1 MQDENQGSDGNGA
14 QPSGPTDGVEA
25 GAAPGPGQGP
35 AAAALPLFYRAP
47 EPVHEQRFGGKGLR
61 KEGDFH
67 FAAKAHAVAVHM
79 QEFRF
84 AAAHYPIVFSDDAA
98 VMPLAVLGYREGR
111 NLFVD
116 AQGKW
121 AEGAYVPAYVRRYP
135 FVIGRGAKPEEPILY
150 LDRDSDMLVDMASE
164 ADSGS
169 EVEPLFVEGGPSE
182 RVKRALEFC
191 GAFQRQTPLTQAF
204 VDAIEKH
211 SLLET
216 KEIRL
221 DLPKGQQQ
229 LLTGLRI
236 IDEAKFNALPDEEFL
251 SWRRQGWVAAVYWH
265 WASMD
270 NFRRMVRMG

>member
-1 MQDENQGSDGNGA
+1 MTDKMKSQNGNGTS
-14 QPSGPTDGVEA
+14 PS
-25 GAAPGPGQGP
+25 AAPGQAPDPKGAP
-35 AAAALPLFYRAP
+35 AQQPLPLFYSAP
-47 EPVHEQRFGGKGLR
+47 VPVHEKSFGGKGLR
-61 KEGDFH
+61 QEGNYS

-84 AAAHYPIVFSDDAA
+84 AAAHYPVVFSDDEVA
-98 VMPLAVLGYREGR
+98 MPLAVLGYREGA

-121 AEGAYVPAYVRRYP
+121 TEGAYVPAYVRRYP
-135 FVIGRGAKPEEPILY
+135 FVIGQGAKPDEPILY
-150 LDRDSDMLVDMASE
+150 LDRESDMLVDMADEPE
-164 ADSGS
+164 A
-169 EVEPLFVEGGPSE
+169 EPLFVDGAPSE
-182 RVKRALEFC
+182 RVKKVLEFC
-191 GAFQRQTPLTQAF
+191 GAFQQQAPLTQAF
-204 VDAIEKH
+204 VDAIAKH
-211 SLLET
+211 GLLET

-251 SWRRQGWVAAVYWH
+251 AWRKQGWVAAVHWH

-270 NFRRMVRMG
+270 NFRRMVVRG